1 MVVVPKRARSKDK
14 VVNDLRALAS
24 ILQGLR
30 ASAKSIV
37 LTNGVFDILHVGHLR
52 YLEDARSRGDF
63 LVVAVN
69 SDRSAE
75 AIKGKGH
82 PVVPVEERIEMVSGL
97 WIVDYVTKFDDDT
110 ADRLIQ
116 RLKPDLYAKGTDY
129 NSKTLPERKT
139 LKDLN
144 IKAVF
149 VGDKKTHAT
158 SKIIQRIR
166 KKKFP

>member
-14 VVNDLRALAS
+14 LVKDLRPLAA
-24 ILQGLR
+24 ILEGVR
-30 ASAKSIV
+30 ASGKTVV

-82 PVVPVEERIEMVSGL
+82 PIVPAAERMEMLSGL
-97 WIVDYVTKFDDDT
+97 WVVDYVTQFDDET
-110 ADRLIQ
+110 ADRLIE
-116 RLKPDLYAKGTDY
+116 LFKPDIYAKGTDY
-129 NSKTLPERKT
+129 NTKTLPERKT
-139 LKDLN
+139 LKALS

-149 VGDKKTHAT
+149 VGDKKAHAT
-158 SKIIQRIR
+158 SKLIKKI
-166 KKKFP
+166 KKKKLA